1 MCGLGYGCVYTPPIQ
16 ALLEWFPD
24 KRGMASGIV
33 IAGFGSGALFFSPV
47 MGKLMD
53 LYSVMPE
60 YLGSSVDTTTSD
72 EGKLFAVI
80 QQQES
85 GSDNMRE
92 VVYATATDLSKLPY
106 SDLSEGFY
114 VVGSGNTG
122 IAAALATIA
131 AIYSATVLASAFLI
145 RKPPPGYRP
154 PGWEPSGEERAA
166 AAAGSVSA
174 SDVLRVPQF
183 WLLFATAAT
192 LCTGGMGLMSVAKPM
207 ISDVFASSMP
217 LVTSSFASSY
227 LMAMACGNLG
237 GRLGWAAVSDR
248 IGRRATF
255 VIFTLGAIPIFGLL
269 PHCVNQ
275 VKKLITEFFTALFSM
290 HLHTSKNFHNV
301 GGEGC
306 LIIFHYHRLWPT
318 PRAPSPRSTLAP
330 SAPPPSPPSPSW
342 AAPSPSSPPT
352 RRTSLGQST
361 CRPST
366 GGSSWPQPSQPCWG
380 RRCCSG

>member
-131 AIYSATVLASAFLI
+131 AIYSATVLASSFLI

-255 VIFTLGAIPIFGLL
+255 VIFTLGAIPIFGFL

-275 VKKLITEFFTALFSM
+275 VKKLITYFFTALFSM
-290 HLHTSKNFHNV
+290 HLCNF
-301 GGEGC
+301 
-306 LIIFHYHRLWPT
+306 LLQRI
-318 PRAPSPRSTLAP
+318 SQ
-330 SAPPPSPPSPSW
+330 
-342 AAPSPSSPPT
+342 
-352 RRTSLGQST
+352 RR
-361 CRPST
+361 RKVA
-366 GGSSWPQPSQPCWG
+366 
-380 RRCCSG
+380 